1 MLYGL
6 FFEFFKTLEVTSAES
21 EEVSAS
27 LNQCIT
33 MHDSMDF
40 KKNDAVM
47 ASHRYL
53 KQKLGSERNSC

>member
-40 KKNDAVM
+40 
-47 ASHRYL
+47 
-53 KQKLGSERNSC
+53 